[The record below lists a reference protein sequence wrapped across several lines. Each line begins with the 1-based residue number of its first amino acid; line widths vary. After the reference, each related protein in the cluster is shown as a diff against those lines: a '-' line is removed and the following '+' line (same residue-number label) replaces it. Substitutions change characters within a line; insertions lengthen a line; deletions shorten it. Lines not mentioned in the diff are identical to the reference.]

1 MVTAVVEPYNAVLM
15 THNLLEYTNVS
26 FLVDNEALYDICKRN
41 LDLES
46 PTYANLNRII
56 VQLVS
61 SLTCSL
67 RFNGDLNV
75 DLNEFQTN
83 LVPYPRLH
91 FMMQA
96 YAPVIS
102 KGKTGHEQHTTPQI
116 TAAAFE
122 PANFMIK
129 CEPRGP
135 DSQYLASC
143 LLFRGDVVPAEM
155 NASVA
160 TIKTKPSVMIAD
172 WNPTGF
178 KQGVNTEP
186 PPRPRDRFST
196 SATTLV
202 CPAASTPS
210 TTSST
215 TCTPSAPSCTG
226 TWERAWKRV
235 NSLRPAKTLPPW
247 KTTMLRSLVP
257 TRVVMSSTIEPLKTQ
272 SRLPTKLGDE
282 ILVRVYLQQRL
293 NRLRC
298 TPPLINKN
306 GHFK

>member
-1 MVTAVVEPYNAVLM
+1 MDKIRRLADQCTGLQGFFVYHGVGGGTGSGTTALLLERMAQDYPNKPKLSFSLYPSPMVSTAVVEPYNAVLM
-15 THNLLEYTNVS
+15 THNLMEYTNVS

-160 TIKTKPSVMIAD
+160 TIKTKPSRHD
-172 WNPTGF
+172 RRL
-178 KQGVNTEP
+178 EP
-186 PPRPRDRFST
+186 HRLQAGCQHRAPAPARRLGHGPDRAIGSPHLQQHWCVRLLQHHRLQVRPHVRQAR
-196 SATTLV
+196 L
-202 CPAASTPS
+202 
-210 TTSST
+210 
-215 TCTPSAPSCTG
+215 
-226 TWERAWKRV
+226 RA
-235 NSLRPAKTLPPW
+235 
-247 KTTMLRSLVP
+247 
-257 TRVVMSSTIEPLKTQ
+257 
-272 SRLPTKLGDE
+272 
-282 ILVRVYLQQRL
+282 LVRGR
-293 NRLRC
+293 
-298 TPPLINKN
+298 
-306 GHFK
+306 GHGRG